1 MTQIG
6 QILNNNVNTEIME
19 AEIKKQIEETNRQ
32 IEHQMY
38 VIKIMENKLSNFK
51 RELEESKL
59 LIAYHLIK
67 S

>member
-1 MTQIG
+1 
-6 QILNNNVNTEIME
+6 ME